1 MKTLLV
7 SEIGDLILF
16 NLDGTATETHN
27 LTSRRVSC
35 CEASPS
41 SRNIVAVGSFV
52 CKWFTLLTINITLY
66 IVILLRIGQ
75 PIGYALS
82 FVLHTHLMR

>member
-1 MKTLLV
+1 MKTVLV

-52 CKWFTLLTINITLY
+52 CKWFTLLTINIPLY
-66 IVILLRIGQ
+66 IVILLNELVS
-75 PIGYALS
+75 LS
-82 FVLHTHLMR
+82 DTPYPLSYTLI